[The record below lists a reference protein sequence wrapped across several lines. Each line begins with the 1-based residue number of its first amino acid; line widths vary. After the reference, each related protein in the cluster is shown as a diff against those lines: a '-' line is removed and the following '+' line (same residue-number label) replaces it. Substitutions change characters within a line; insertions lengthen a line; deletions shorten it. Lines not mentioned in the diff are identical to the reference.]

1 MHRVVF
7 LTGASGYIGGSLA
20 QALVERGYEVL
31 GLART
36 DERAAALA
44 RTGTEPVR
52 GDLDDVEVLRAAAR
66 RADAVV
72 NAADSDHRPA
82 VEALLDALTGTGKP
96 LLHTSGSSIV
106 GDDAGGEHSDAVFGE
121 EDVAPGSAWRPDPE
135 KAARVAID
143 QLVLDGARHGVRTAV
158 LCNSLIYGHGRGLSR
173 DSVQLPR
180 LRDLALRS
188 GVARHVG
195 AGRNVWST
203 VHLDDVVDLYLRALE
218 QSPAGA
224 FYFVESGEAQFGAM
238 TQAIADAASLGSAQP
253 LDVESAIAEWGR
265 EPAVY
270 ALGSN
275 SRVRGQRAR
284 TELGWSPTGPPV
296 LEWIAHELLTP
307 TI

>member
-1 MHRVVF
+1 MNVF
-7 LTGASGYIGGSLA
+7 VTGAAGFIGGSIATGLVRA
-20 QALVERGYEVL
+20 GHNVTGLVRSTEQANELREL
-31 GLART
+31 GIT
-36 DERAAALA
+36 PVI
-44 RTGTEPVR
+44 GT
-52 GDLDDVEVLRAAAR
+52 LDDSALLAEQARA
-66 RADAVV
+66 ADAVI
-72 NAADSDHRPA
+72 NAASSDHRGA
-82 VEALLDALTGTGKP
+82 VEALLDALRGSNKVF
-96 LLHTSGSSIV
+96 LHTSGSSIV